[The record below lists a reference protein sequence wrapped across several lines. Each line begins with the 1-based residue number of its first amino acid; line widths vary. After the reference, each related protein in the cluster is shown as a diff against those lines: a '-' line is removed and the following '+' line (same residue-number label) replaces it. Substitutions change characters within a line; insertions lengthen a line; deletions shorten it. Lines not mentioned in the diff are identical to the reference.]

1 MSENRVSTVNALVV
15 ANTGLSACRLFR
27 QELLVCHVN
36 RKREKDM
43 LKQQDMTEAARVV
56 FNELSV
62 TDTETFREI
71 AQNTYISR
79 ERCQLIL
86 TQLVMAG
93 LADYQFGCYRHLQS

>member
-15 ANTGLSACRLFR
+15 ANTGLSAFR

-62 TDTETFREI
+62 TDPATVREI
-71 AQNTYISR
+71 AQNTYLSR

>member
-1 MSENRVSTVNALVV
+1 MSVIYSSAINSLVV
-15 ANTGLSACRLFR
+15 INTVLSGCWLFR

-43 LKQQDMTEAARVV
+43 LKQQNMTETARVV

-62 TDTETFREI
+62 TEPATVGEI
-71 AQNTYISR
+71 AQNTYLSR

-86 TQLVMAG
+86 TQLVMSG
-93 LADYQFGCYRHLQS
+93 S